1 MNSNLYWWQKLIIKF
16 IEFKEK
22 NRKTKIEEY
31 LKYYK
36 GD

>member
-22 NRKTKIEEY
+22 NRKTKIKEY
-31 LKYYK
+31 LKNNK
-36 GD
+36 GE